1 MKNIIKKTIFGGVWL
16 QLLWSGG
23 SVAMQTMDDSDLADV
38 SGRDGI
44 SVTLTSQ
51 NVSANSIDW
60 TMDAGTAL
68 ESRLRMEG
76 ISLQSVELDGAN
88 VGVGNFNIN
97 AQIDAGS
104 DGVTAGLGISTSWD
118 RTRLRIND
126 MRHGTDVTNSVGTW
140 VIDSSG
146 QFNFASRDG
155 LFNTSRDDSALYIAV
170 NDADIYYRQ
179 GGDGSP
185 EMVMRNFNFLW
196 DMPAAK
202 VGIDSEGIL
211 VEGDA
216 NFNITFDF
224 TYDAAPSSPF
234 SNTASDSHG
243 LLFGWAGDLLDTQ
256 IRVKSGGL
264 WQETSLTGSV
274 PNQAY
279 DWAAKSEGLNLSMK
293 FNYGPSF
300 RWVIGESDATRVS
313 LEFGGAV
320 KLPAS
325 LGRTEY
331 DLEFPLIALDAI
343 NAGEGPGGLC
353 WGANWSGP
361 ASSCTPKG
369 GQYVDIAPENNAL
382 AMVVR
387 DGKLRAYSS
396 TVNLLENGV
405 VYDTFNWAL
414 IYTWGDVDMNL
425 YIYPGGESSSRGMK
439 MDVMALMQTY
449 DTFDADGDGN
459 SFEQG
464 IDWGY
469 GSHFMIADTDAGL
482 GIGFLDANFLFAA
495 DDLYVS
501 LQSGLQGGVQM
512 STDLARIAMRGR
524 FAGGDIPNANE
535 QLQIANIDINLE
547 MDDFVFAVYP
557 EEVGGNKYL
566 GFRAL
571 MNLANTNVA
580 NFSGS
585 IANDVSDDGSYIS
598 LAEPSRPETDFRLAD
613 MRGTIE
619 MRNGVLDLVEAETP
633 IGRPA
638 ELVIATDMLIGRT
651 ANAGLGNAL
660 IAHRVELGNRNL
672 GTIVV
677 PGGQWHSSLTL
688 SPQY

>member
-1 MKNIIKKTIFGGVWL
+1 ME
-16 QLLWSGG
+16 
-23 SVAMQTMDDSDLADV
+23 TMADSDLAGV

-44 SVTLTSQ
+44 SVTLSSQ
-51 NVSANSIDW
+51 NLTADTVGW

-68 ESRLRMEG
+68 ESSLRMEG
-76 ISLQSVELDGAN
+76 VSLQPVGLDGAN
-88 VGVGNFNIN
+88 VGVGSFNFNT
-97 AQIDAGS
+97 QIDAGG
-104 DGVTAGLGISTSWD
+104 DGVTGGLGIQTSWD

-126 MRHGTDVTNSVGTW
+126 LRHGTDVTNSVGTW
-140 VIDSSG
+140 VVDSSG
-146 QFNFASRDG
+146 QFNLASGDG
-155 LFNTSRDDSALYIAV
+155 LFNASRTDSVLYIAV

-202 VGIDSEGIL
+202 VGIDSEGII

-224 TYDAAPSSPF
+224 TYDPAPSSPF
-234 SNTASDSHG
+234 TNTASDGHG
-243 LLFGWAGDLLDTQ
+243 LLFGWTGDLLDTQ
-256 IRVKSGGL
+256 IRVKPGGL

-279 DWAAKSEGLNLSMK
+279 DWAAKSEGLNVSMK

-361 ASSCTPKG
+361 ASARTPKG
-369 GQYVDIAPENNAL
+369 GQYVDVAPQDNAL
-382 AMVVR
+382 ALVVR

-396 TVNLLENGV
+396 TVNLLENGS

-425 YIYPGGESSSRGMK
+425 YVYPGGESSSRGMR

-459 SFEQG
+459 TFEQG

-469 GSHFMIADTDAGL
+469 GSHFMIADTDANL
-482 GIGFLDANFLFAA
+482 GIGFLDANFLVAA

-501 LQSGLQGGVQM
+501 LEPGLQGGVEM

-535 QLQIANIDINLE
+535 QLQIANVDINLE
-547 MDDFVFAVYP
+547 MDEFVFAIYP
-557 EEVGGNKYL
+557 EDVGGNKYL

-598 LAEPSRPETDFRLAD
+598 LAEPSRPETDFRFAD

-619 MRNGVLDLVEAETP
+619 MRNGKLDLVSEAETP
-633 IGRPA
+633 VGRPA
-638 ELVIATDMLIGRT
+638 ELVIATDILIGRT
-651 ANAGLGNAL
+651 ANGGLGNDL
-660 IAHRVELGNRNL
+660 IAQRVELGNRSL
-672 GTIVV
+672 GTMVI
-677 PGGQWHSSLTL
+677 PGGQWHSVLTL